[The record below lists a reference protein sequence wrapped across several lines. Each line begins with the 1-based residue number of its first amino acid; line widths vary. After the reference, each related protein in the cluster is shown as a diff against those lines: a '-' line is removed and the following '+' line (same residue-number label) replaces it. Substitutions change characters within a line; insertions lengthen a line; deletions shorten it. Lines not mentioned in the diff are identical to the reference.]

1 MDLGKSVRCE
11 YMFICLYLV
20 GSTIYNTSFIG
31 NKQNYTNKK

>member
-20 GSTIYNTSFIG
+20 GSTIYNTSFI